1 MQPGK
6 SEKKMWSKT
15 NLQAQLLRSLT
26 KIIDSQLAALWRK
39 TWRKHVLTR
48 SEDPARS
55 NTCTQACCSEGRTTR
70 HKHVKQH
77 YSQLP
82 TMFNVVRNL
91 ANYRRRSNTN
101 DVTFSTQKW
110 QHWWGRFWRKHVLP
124 RFGTP
129 VESRKYTQTCW
140 FDGRTTR
147 QKHVV
152 RNSTNYKRRSNT
164 NDVTFSTQK
173 WQRWWGRLSR
183 KQALP
188 RFGIL

>member
-1 MQPGK
+1 MTH
-6 SEKKMWSKT
+6 S
-15 NLQAQLLRSLT
+15 
-26 KIIDSQLAALWRK
+26 WRLCGGR

-55 NTCTQACCSEGRTTR
+55 NTCTQACCSEDRTTR

-110 QHWWGRFWRKHVLP
+110 QRWWGRFWRKHVLP

-147 QKHVV
+147 QKHVKQYYTQLSAMFKVV
-152 RNSTNYKRRSNT
+152 RNFTNHRQRSNT
-164 NDVTFSTQK
+164 NSVKQK
-173 WQRWWGRLSR
+173 MN
-183 KQALP
+183 LP
-188 RFGIL
+188 RLNNWHSCCDPKKLSSHWRKYVQD